1 MTVSPLYR
9 SSTTSLSRP
18 STRLRENC
26 NDEFQK
32 LDRYAIQGTDSFDGF
47 LSVMTQTGKK
57 NSCDAQLQS
66 LEGSC
71 RRSCVAELN
80 SDPYV
85 P

>member
-57 NSCDAQLQS
+57 VLAM
-66 LEGSC
+66 
-71 RRSCVAELN
+71 RSYKVWRVVVAEVVLRN
-80 SDPYV
+80 
-85 P
+85 